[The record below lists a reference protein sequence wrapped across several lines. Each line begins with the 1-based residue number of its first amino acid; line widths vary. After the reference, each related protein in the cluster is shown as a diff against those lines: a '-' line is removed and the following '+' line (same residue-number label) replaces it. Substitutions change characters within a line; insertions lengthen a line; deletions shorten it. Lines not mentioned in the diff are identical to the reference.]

1 MFLNH
6 THIKLTKFQK
16 KIIDNSFI
24 FDLYRDSYTDYAL
37 NRILDNF
44 VDAQSCEAEKKDT
57 FIEVYKR
64 ATIMNDGISI
74 EYRKDVQKVFF
85 IFIYQ
90 QKIIYLSR
98 LKLSRVFMNVLAIV

>member
-1 MFLNH
+1 
-6 THIKLTKFQK
+6 
-16 KIIDNSFI
+16 
-24 FDLYRDSYTDYAL
+24 
-37 NRILDNF
+37 
-44 VDAQSCEAEKKDT
+44 
-57 FIEVYKR
+57 
-64 ATIMNDGISI
+64 MNDGISI